1 MADHQQLV
9 DILTRYRESSQTH
22 DQRLVLLLEKQK
34 RYIFKVSKLLVD
46 ALSSSPE
53 QVAIISSL
61 LEQSGELAIQ
71 FGETLQDMAS
81 DTDILMEFF
90 RKEADF
96 RKEEKK

>member
-1 MADHQQLV
+1 
-9 DILTRYRESSQTH
+9 
-22 DQRLVLLLEKQK
+22 LLEKQK